1 MKILQ
6 LIDTL
11 QLGGAERMAVNIANV
26 LSEQNYEN
34 VLVVTRANGPLSEF
48 LPTKT
53 IYLQLQKKSSFDMV
67 TFYKLLKFIKKEKP
81 TVLHAHST
89 SIYWG
94 VLIKLL
100 YPSLKMVWH
109 DHYGLSENLKDS
121 SRLFIKLLSG
131 NLDGVIV
138 VNDILYKWSIHNMKI
153 KNILFLRNFPY
164 LNKLTLSI
172 KNKVFVILHLA
183 NLRPQKDHLNLVEAI
198 RILKTKIN
206 NPFQLIFAGID
217 LNDGY
222 SISLKKKVTA
232 YYLEDIITFKG
243 AVKNISSLLEEAS
256 LGVLSSQSEGLPVSL
271 LEYGLAALPVVVTD
285 VGQCAEV
292 VGNGKYGLV
301 VPPSNPEKLAAGI
314 QWHLNNRQSSME
326 MGQSFRKQ
334 VEDEY
339 GSMRFLRDYTQFIH
353 SL

>member
-26 LSEQNYEN
+26 LSEQNLEN
-34 VLVVTRANGPLSEF
+34 LLVVTRANGPLVEF

-53 IYLQLQKKSSFDMV
+53 IYFQLQKKSSFDFIS
-67 TFYKLLKFIKKEKP
+67 FYKLLNFIKKEKP

-94 VLIKLL
+94 VLIKLF
-100 YPSLKMVWH
+100 YPSLKLIWH
-109 DHYGLSENLKDS
+109 DHNGNRPLENNYS
-121 SRLFIKLLSG
+121 IKKISK
-131 NLDGVIV
+131 NIDGVILV
-138 VNDILYKWSIHNMKI
+138 SQPLLDWASTGIPKVKLILI
-153 KNILFLRNFPY
+153 RNFPF
-164 LNKLTLSI
+164 LNI
-172 KNKVFVILHLA
+172 KYSTSKKYFVILHLA
-183 NLRPQKDHLNLVEAI
+183 NLRHQKDHLTLIEAI

-206 NPFQLIFAGID
+206 DPFQLICAGSD
-217 LNDGY
+217 LNDDY
-222 SISLKKKVTA
+222 SLKLKHKVKA
-232 YYLEDIITFKG
+232 YNLENIITFNG
-243 AVKNISSLLEEAS
+243 AVKNISSLLEQAS

-301 VPPSNPEKLAAGI
+301 VPPSNPEKLAASI
-314 QWHLNNRQSSME
+314 QWHLHNRQSSME
-326 MGQSFRKQ
+326 MGHSFRKQ

-339 GSMRFLRDYTQFIH
+339 GSMRFMEDYTQFIH

>member
-1 MKILQ
+1 VKILQ

-11 QLGGAERMAVNIANV
+11 HLGGAERMAVNIACV
-26 LSEQNYEN
+26 LSEENLEN
-34 VLVVTRANGPLSEF
+34 VLVVTRDSGPLAEF
-48 LPTKT
+48 LPTNT
-53 IYLQLQKKSSFDMV
+53 IYLQLQKKSSFDFV
-67 TFYKLLKFIKKEKP
+67 SFYKLLNFVKKVKP

-94 VLIKLL
+94 VLIKLF
-100 YPSLKMVWH
+100 YPSLKLIWH
-109 DHYGLSENLKDS
+109 DHYGLSEYLKDN
-121 SRLFIKLLSG
+121 SRLLIKLLSG
-131 NLDGVIV
+131 NLNGIIV
-138 VNDILYKWSIHNMKI
+138 VNDILFKWSIRNIKI

-164 LNKLTLSI
+164 LNNLNLSN
-172 KNKVFVILHLA
+172 KNKYFVILHLA
-183 NLRPQKDHLNLVEAI
+183 NLRPQKDHLTLIEAV

-206 NPFQLIFAGID
+206 DPFQLICAGND
-217 LNDGY
+217 LNDDY
-222 SISLKKKVTA
+222 SIALKHKVKA
-232 YYLEDIITFKG
+232 YNLENIITFTG
-243 AVKNISSLLEEAS
+243 AVKNVASLLEQAS

-301 VPPSNPEKLAAGI
+301 VPPSNPEKLAASI
-314 QWHLNNRQSSME
+314 EWHLINRQSSME